1 MVYLSQFFG
10 VTSHLLS
17 VICREEELRG
27 TNEAADAMLCESF
40 ADYESGGYSPQYLSQ
55 SQLDP
60 GTFVVNEEDDLQ
72 RLVFARMQV
81 QGTGS
86 RVEVSMIT
94 IILYLLG
101 CFIRAWIS
109 MQMHVFI

>member
-1 MVYLSQFFG
+1 MFCVVVCASITYVFFPEMC
-10 VTSHLLS
+10 TL
-17 VICREEELRG
+17 IFRD
-27 TNEAADAMLCESF
+27 EAAHGNEVANAMLSESF

-60 GTFVVNEEDDLQ
+60 GTLVTNEEDDLQ

-86 RVEVSMIT
+86 RVEVS
-94 IILYLLG
+94 
-101 CFIRAWIS
+101 
-109 MQMHVFI
+109 

>member
-1 MVYLSQFFG
+1 MFVPEVCALIS
-10 VTSHLLS
+10 
-17 VICREEELRG
+17 RD
-27 TNEAADAMLCESF
+27 EAAHGNDVATAMLSESF

-60 GTFVVNEEDDLQ
+60 GTLVTNEEDDLQ

-86 RVEVSMIT
+86 RVEVS
-94 IILYLLG
+94 
-101 CFIRAWIS
+101 
-109 MQMHVFI
+109 

>member
-1 MVYLSQFFG
+1 VLFPEVYTFISRDEAVHG
-10 VTSHLLS
+10 
-17 VICREEELRG
+17 
-27 TNEAADAMLCESF
+27 NEVASAMLSESF

-60 GTFVVNEEDDLQ
+60 GTLVTNEEDDLQ

-86 RVEVSMIT
+86 RVEVS
-94 IILYLLG
+94 
-101 CFIRAWIS
+101 
-109 MQMHVFI
+109 